1 MKRQEILI
9 VFFSPLM
16 IFLYYK
22 AFMADLQ
29 TILCLCSVLD
39 GKLHLISLGVCQCSI
54 FSLSTATGN
63 SALHIPH
70 ALHAY
75 VLEKVILIIKFLTV
89 SHRNLLNI

>member
-1 MKRQEILI
+1 MKRQEKLI

-29 TILCLCSVLD
+29 IILCLCSVLQ
-39 GKLHLISLGVCQCSI
+39 GKLYLICLGVCQCSI
-54 FSLSTATGN
+54 FSLRTAIGN
-63 SALHIPH
+63 PRLHIPH

-75 VLEKVILIIKFLTV
+75 VLEKVILTIKSLTV
-89 SHRNLLNI
+89 STRDSLNI

>member
-1 MKRQEILI
+1 MKWQEKLI
-9 VFFSPLM
+9 VFLSALM

-22 AFMADLQ
+22 AFMAVLQ
-29 TILCLCSVLD
+29 MILCLCSVLE
-39 GKLHLISLGVCQCSI
+39 GKLYLISLGVCQCSI
-54 FSLSTATGN
+54 FSLRTATGN
-63 SALHIPH
+63 STLRIPQ